1 MISINFQYSGT
12 VSKGQYRSVKLFIIL
27 NSGEEFFLIGKL
39 ILKTE
44 FLRKEVF
51 DFIYKTEK
59 SD

>member
-12 VSKGQYRSVKLFIIL
+12 VFKGQYRSVKLFIIL
-27 NSGEEFFLIGKL
+27 NSREVFFLIMKW
-39 ILKTE
+39 IFKTE